1 MERKELLTVEGIRK
15 EYGIGRE
22 TAYRLMKR
30 LPHIKVGQVMM
41 MRRSDLEAYLAEAAR
56 WRRDIRADDLEAGK
70 NPAGAG
76 GER

>member
-15 EYGIGRE
+15 EYGLGRE

-30 LPHIKVGQVMM
+30 LPHIKVGQNMM
-41 MRRSDLEAYLAEAAR
+41 MRRTDLEAYLAEAAR
-56 WRRDIRADDLEAGK
+56 ERRDIRADDLEAGK

-76 GER
+76 GAE

>member
-15 EYGIGRE
+15 EYGMGRE

-30 LPHIKVGQVMM
+30 LPHIRVGQVMM
-41 MRRSDLEAYLAEAAR
+41 MRRSDLEEYLAKAAR
-56 WRRDIRADDLEAGK
+56 ERRDIRADLEPNK